1 MNAGSYLWDSKDLPV
16 KFSSVKITAS
26 PRNYGQRAMSGNT
39 EICQIPA
46 GETECTGAVSWSI
59 PKSGNGITTYFF
71 RLTDMDKTLS
81 SVTVEKRHHWNTDLL
96 PKITGYSYQEENK
109 TVLLFVTQP
118 GAENSAICCN
128 SNLLL

>member
-1 MNAGSYLWDSKDLPV
+1 
-16 KFSSVKITAS
+16 
-26 PRNYGQRAMSGNT
+26 MSGNT

-81 SVTVEKRHHWNTDLL
+81 SVTVEKD
-96 PKITGYSYQEENK
+96 ITG
-109 TVLLFVTQP
+109 TL
-118 GAENSAICCN
+118 ICYPR
-128 SNLLL
+128 